1 MEARPCG
8 CGIEFRS
15 NIKVNK
21 SESEGTSSNNIVV
34 IKCRELSCEHI
45 GDNTRTVKRCCA
57 TRQTACL
64 YLLKENLDLSTLLS
78 VGKINLFCQLRY
90 LTSPFIKANWRR
102 MQSGNFTFKYRL
114 DFDGDLPK

>member
-1 MEARPCG
+1 MLSTIDQRVSFAVEARPCG

-45 GDNTRTVKRCCA
+45 GDNTRTAKVLCNKTNGVFVLA
-57 TRQTACL
+57 
-64 YLLKENLDLSTLLS
+64 
-78 VGKINLFCQLRY
+78 
-90 LTSPFIKANWRR
+90 
-102 MQSGNFTFKYRL
+102 
-114 DFDGDLPK
+114 

>member
-34 IKCRELSCEHI
+34 LNAGNYRVNILVTKQERL
-45 GDNTRTVKRCCA
+45 RCCA

-64 YLLKENLDLSTLLS
+64 YLLKENLNLSTLLS

-90 LTSPFIKANWRR
+90 LT
-102 MQSGNFTFKYRL
+102 
-114 DFDGDLPK
+114 

>member
-45 GDNTRTVKRCCA
+45 GDNTRTAKRCCA

-64 YLLKENLDLSTLLS
+64 YLLKEKPQFIVFAECRKNEFILSITLS
-78 VGKINLFCQLRY
+78 YIAIYKGKLAENAGWQFYI
-90 LTSPFIKANWRR
+90 
-102 MQSGNFTFKYRL
+102 
-114 DFDGDLPK
+114 